1 MQASANASLALQI
14 HKIMAGLL
22 DHYTF
27 LGNELALQMVVD
39 EATFFLGYIEDVMG
53 NEGKD
58 HWLQMLEVEYGGME
72 ELLFN
77 LFAATSDIKWAK

>member
-1 MQASANASLALQI
+1 
-14 HKIMAGLL
+14 MAGLL

-27 LGNELALQMVVD
+27 LGNDLALQMVVD
-39 EATFFLGYIEDVMG
+39 EATFFLGYIEDVLG

-77 LFAATSDIKWAK
+77 LFAATCDIKWAK